1 MGNRISFLIG
11 NIEFEAE
18 LNDSDTANAVWLAAP
33 FTSYTNLW
41 GGEIYFEI
49 PVKTRLEN
57 GRRIMTPGEI
67 AYWPEGQA
75 LCIFFGPTPV
85 GKGDKPVAIS
95 DVTPIG
101 KVDGPIEIL
110 ESVGDRTKVTVR
122 IA

>member
-1 MGNRISFLIG
+1 
-11 NIEFEAE
+11 
-18 LNDSDTANAVWLAAP
+18 
-33 FTSYTNLW
+33 
-41 GGEIYFEI
+41 
-49 PVKTRLEN
+49 
-57 GRRIMTPGEI
+57 MTPGEI